1 MGQEEKRGISNNH
14 NNNNTGKKGEGER
27 DRESG
32 RGTEN
37 MGQNVVMT
45 QSENKLELEK
55 GETGIAKEAERE
67 GGGEA
72 GESMANEK
80 LIVA

>member
-1 MGQEEKRGISNNH
+1 
-14 NNNNTGKKGEGER
+14 
-27 DRESG
+27 
-32 RGTEN
+32 

>member
-1 MGQEEKRGISNNH
+1 
-14 NNNNTGKKGEGER
+14 
-27 DRESG
+27 
-32 RGTEN
+32 
-37 MGQNVVMT
+37 MT

-55 GETGIAKEAERE
+55 GETGMAKEAEKEKKE
-67 GGGEA
+67 GEGEA